1 MRDAKPSLQGFLS
14 TLQERLADMP
24 ADEYQDVYKLTYL
37 RGPSGIIARLAQ
49 ELKRS

>member
-1 MRDAKPSLQGFLS
+1 MGDAPPSLQRFLS

-49 ELKRS
+49 ELKRT